1 VPSAKGRKGRPC
13 YEQRK
18 RTVDRWADQAPL
30 RLPHLSTV
38 VKNALEL
45 RHELDQA
52 AADVVTLKSAV
63 TSVAANVPLMLIGVA
78 TGAAN

>member
-1 VPSAKGRKGRPC
+1 
-13 YEQRK
+13 
-18 RTVDRWADQAPL
+18 
-30 RLPHLSTV
+30 V